1 MNQKEKEKAQTF
13 EQELVFQSSSNSN
26 NEYKSNKLDKDSSP
40 FDQVIEKKKL
50 LSHEMNINEVYLGQK
65 NEESSKQIFPV
76 QKTKSLDQPT
86 GQNTQAQDK
95 FENQQDEEA
104 DVSSNELIIQEKEDK
119 KQMNS
124 IKKFKQFNKKIF
136 KKTAKLQKSIFN
148 ILFKRKL
155 FRIILLLAIEVVAI
169 ALFIAFF
176 NGLGYSR
183 GQIQIY
189 ESDQINI
196 QLNRCVIKI
205 IDYNKKDNIDLNYL
219 SRTYLPDQIDGNIL
233 MVYSFP
239 NPQPYQKNYS
249 FSQSNSQKTFSFD
262 NNANYKSCQ
271 IAFYVYQ
278 KTQLSSLT
286 INCLDKQC
294 DILID
299 SSNISFTSLS
309 IQGPQVYLNSP
320 SIIVQDFSFLTFQG
334 NFEVNNF
341 QFSKASVET
350 SEGDIIIQSLQSI
363 TATVQLTN
371 KYYCV
376 STYSSTPI
384 LNTITSNPASC
395 TLVFPYGTTD
405 FDPKNMVAERCISGS
420 ITIPS
425 NIGGNQN
432 LIAKNTFGNLFIN
445 VLQKVGQ
452 AADQILNAQYVYDQ
466 TIYGKNGDSISFSN
480 NSQSRLNSQME
491 TASNPNVYDPI
502 FVMRFGSSQIESN
515 TYQQWQITYNPAYS
529 YFKPY
534 WLGALTVNLLNSQR
548 YQDQYFLAP
557 GFCPFVNSL
566 SQKRLNSVKE
576 LLKSQ
581 FKSQQNS
588 AYFIYSLAWQS
599 SISLPPIQFTQ
610 TDTYSSLREISLSDN
625 YVDDWIDFN
634 KNSDGN
640 ITTTQLNV
648 SQSGVLEAAII
659 VSFILACIVG
669 LVLIVAIVYI
679 INVNYIYLLNHI
691 SNIDTYSQ
699 ILNNQQNQNERGID
713 SNEDL
718 EEQKEEDS
726 AQIPEQIKQNEA
738 IKIEYSIKGILKLF
752 FNLILLSPPLSAY
765 IDQVVILFQKARQN
779 SISEFYKL
787 LFKKVQINEK
797 ASDDIIHNL
806 EKDSI
811 VGSELKGLYEKYCY
825 LNQVLERKLDDEDS
839 VIYLQ
844 KRGFKIMNKY
854 DALIQSYSY
863 IKYNGKI
870 ASISDTQ
877 NKNSLQL
884 FIESSCTLTKFPND
898 TIDSI
903 SFDQYYNDFCEMNHI
918 AKQTISEG
926 QLQRDFGVETK
937 YDPLQVIER
946 DPNYDLK
953 KNKTM
958 YIVDKNRVNN
968 TFKLLLSKNLK
979 GKQFKTEEME
989 EVKKELFS
997 PDFWWF
1003 YDTLTVLAHLGSII
1017 ILGCPFIILII
1028 FIRILQSNYS
1038 SVPIQR
1044 LIFSY
1049 DIIEEPSSIPYKLMS
1064 DTGIVIAITV
1074 ISLIFLGLS
1083 SFDLIHY
1090 YIFMTIPQE
1099 RQFQN
1104 YNQSS
1109 YIRKLTSKIMWVI
1122 VLFVLYGVGVYLSLV
1137 GTWLIL
1143 GAIINPNAFLPYA
1156 TSAATFLTLVTRKYQ
1171 ILKQILDQGVKL
1183 LTDYLKGLAE
1193 KQFKDMLKKLDIGG
1207 KVDQFVPTDQVKSLC
1222 QEAANYGLI
1231 DPKQSENIQDN
1242 LEIMVRD
1249 PEAVSHLGNEM
1260 LQIAQDPKQYAI
1272 SIMGKLEEKA
1282 KQQLEQQLKQY
1293 LPIMAQSLTQLI
1305 FTILSRQNT
1314 RLKTE
1319 LVTVLSDLNLEI
1331 QNKFKEKA
1339 DKDLTQKLEILSGP
1353 ILKLIFEFQS
1363 QDTQS
1368 RQEKKNAILQQVS
1381 YLISTMVLQKFPFSK
1396 ENYIQIQSED
1406 KNLKN
1411 EVNTQ
1416 KKSGEGYDYKQLY
1429 QEKLKKFN
1437 KSEVQINQQTVQK
1450 ALQTMFNG
1458 VYNIFNEGQKQNLE
1472 GVLKEFLK
1480 ILQEFQSM
1488 PVYPKLKEMSKFTSL
1503 LSLVVEVFINFKS
1516 LSRSEILRML
1526 KKFIQDSQIE
1536 DKFDV
1541 CKFSV
1546 IDFCDFLLLII
1557 SSFNQEQK
1565 TPDVNQMREIFISI
1579 FKESQ
1584 NADKTDVK
1592 KLSSIVVFFI
1602 LGFRSNLQNIPVD
1615 VIKDI
1620 LEWVREKCKDDN
1632 GLFRLIEFIQLV
1644 LDNKGNSK
1652 GNAQQKKL
1660 ILIQNL
1666 LCLLEKLFNNK
1677 IGQIEN
1683 MQVGSQRIYGVS
1695 KEFQKFF
1702 LKIIFCKHGNF
1713 TNQSDWESLTQ
1724 LNHFQIISKKMRM
1737 SPQDLIGLIQFT
1749 LNQNTLPQY
1758 QSFIRMILNQYK
1770 IQKKAQKRLNQ
1781 LIVFVLSTDD
1791 YDLHEVF
1798 IELDIEDKIEF
1809 LFLEKNKKET
1819 LKKINFEDFKTI
1831 LQFLRGKYDF
1841 DLFESQITQILD
1853 KNFPDFQGYMSNNT
1867 VGKNKSANIINFIK
1881 NIKFKNQA
1889 FSYMLNNIQI
1899 GQITYQQ
1906 IAQLIKHLQIGEE
1919 QGVDSKTANLFGK
1932 LISLTNLNSLNLTS
1946 SSSVFKEQVQNL
1958 ATIIN
1963 LDEKI
1968 VQSFLQLVFCPDD
1981 KLFEQFNDCFQM
1993 QISGLNYSQ
2002 FINHTVFNVKEI
2014 DDYQNQLTKINQTL
2028 FQNKIPIPLLKSI
2041 VVDMQIPQNMET
2053 IQFLLQLTNQEIP
2066 KSINSFIKFV
2076 FNSQMNSEKEEF
2088 IQLILQSQ
2096 NSVTEKNYLGVSGLV
2111 NMFTNTKSSVKL
2123 QILLQYLAD
2132 SDNQYILL
2140 IACMFCYLEGRA
2152 EGIFI
2157 KINDNQSNKKNTLK
2171 LSIEQY
2177 LSRQLEI
2184 KIEFFEA
2191 FQAIFCSNIQQFSSA
2206 LIKLFRQIDYQE
2218 QRLIKEFSQQGIKS
2232 NQVAP
2237 DGKSNTK
2244 TQIYME
2250 IVKNKTELSFKEAQ
2264 TQQENFV
2271 NNVTVS
2277 DKEVEQYLN
2286 LKRGQSINTSFF
2298 SRELN
2303 IPLDIVEFFQYIYQ
2317 IKSAEDYQSI
2327 NKTFEEMKNSSSVI
2341 SVLKNINLELKD
2353 LKNCIKLF
2361 YKMIEIQEV
2370 QQLQEA
2376 FNLPSTV
2383 NVEALQ
2389 NLLLLDQDFDD
2400 FANIEDNRKL
2410 LYNSLNQNT
2419 INQKFE
2425 IKPYWSSFIFCL
2437 TKNFVLLEAFA
2448 NKNTLLQQATDKD
2461 PQLISIFQGFIG
2473 VIQKR
2478 SCELPIEKIYQSI
2491 YLLYQQEILVKK
2503 KEKSENQDYD
2513 EYFDD
2518 EDEEEGSNDQQQSEN
2533 KSASAIQIEKSNKFE
2548 YAMYLLY
2555 KELQLSPVWILL
2567 MSGDVCAW
2575 DEYILRYY
2583 YTYKFDTNYQNN
2595 PAISLILI
2603 LQLRQTA
2610 TIVKEFISYLEYYI
2624 QMYKTYSE
2632 QGETQQFI
2640 EVGKKIVQFLGEYL
2654 YHLITKDAHKI
2665 TELAQACQFPQVIL
2679 NCLAEEEFN
2688 TITDEKEKEQYQKDD
2703 INKLFERAARI
2714 YKDQIEKQ
2722 NYYDFI
2728 YDLYSNVDKLC
2739 FKQPKSTKKA
2749 NQATHFSQSLQQD
2762 GIVQLLLISTL
2773 TQLQDSR
2780 KFLFSFN
2787 DKGCDHYNQVSYEI
2801 DFLLTTFDI
2810 FYFMKLDNPNFQK
2823 FYMHPIIGLCC
2834 GFNIDGHEI
2843 LSHSPVKPI
2852 ANSDFRKKFIELKN
2866 HDEKE
2871 NLKIEQIESIFQDF
2885 GQIIQQ
2891 IAKEDPSLILK
2902 EPNNEPNKEPKE
2914 QKIKRFSLNF
2924 FSSLNYSVKTEK
2936 SRQFMNR
2943 LIEEFD
2949 SFIESQYTTDST
2961 ENFFY
2966 LNSHKSEQQ
2975 EQLRDEVS
2983 QEEKS
2988 YLEFVESPNA
2998 QTLLGFFKQ
3007 DYECLFNNS
3016 VMIQYYQEDLK
3027 LFVNILQ
3034 LSGSLWSSFAKNTD
3048 NEKFTRQISQ
3058 ATQFMNS
3065 NKKSLLQ
3072 IASLFFDGIDNDL
3085 STICESM
3092 NISPKLLKIFS
3103 KVFLDKYYTE
3113 IKDFENL
3120 LSLTKYSETNKK
3132 VIRNIIHIYS
3142 GGLDTML
3149 DITKFSPLFQYSQ
3162 CYQIFYQM
3170 LYSFDSWSILSQKT
3184 DPCKINIAEQVFLSP
3199 DREENKFMLQKIVF
3213 KLCKEVMK
3221 EQVKRAK
3228 DNNDQSF
3235 VNKYSHL
3242 LEEGKNKEK
3251 NEFVIEA
3258 INCIIDNSWK
3268 FLFNQKEELIN
3279 QFMNYTFNVSESQ
3292 VKLLKILCI
3301 FKPNLHQLQQKEIN
3315 QVIKDPPIKNG
3326 FEILQQFGLIE
3337 KNIRK
3342 EYFDLILGITSD
3354 RGFLAIDALIQLQD
3368 AGKLFGKNNSVD
3380 QQLNQEGS
3388 NSGQLKKKFQNI
3400 QTSLILRSLY
3410 LWKKISA
3417 TNFNHKQ
3424 LDPQQDLQPLANT
3437 ITFLTAHVID
3447 LLESKSNVLNN
3458 NTISVSL
3465 DNGDINYKNLIQQ
3478 FNSFLEC
3485 GPQDISFLDD
3495 LEVVKSSDKTSV
3507 ANISE
3512 SFGILAKYLTATN
3525 ISCYISKFFSTSIYD
3540 VIGSTHAVPEFML
3553 SILGFFISGIK
3564 SSEIQLDKYFQNA
3577 DEKSFIFQLLQ
3588 QNGKFTE
3595 TSKNFAE
3602 FFYHFTKIMLIY
3614 QLQISQ
3620 EEKNKQLLDEF
3631 YFFCQNCFSIVTGKE
3646 MPQFIID
3653 SIGALRDL
3661 EQKQV
3666 DVIVKDLI
3674 IFLVEETNLKDYL
3687 EIKNEDKQISQQFYL
3702 IFKML
3707 STIFNRPI
3715 ISLQDQTVVQN
3726 LSLLIQ
3732 VSGEEFIS
3740 QEQVQS
3746 LVGLL
3751 QGDISNIFNLISQF
3765 NLLNQNDMKTIQE
3778 FVSTTQKLA
3787 VFSNRSSLEQ
3797 IKATPQ
3803 QVVDDQTKD
3812 ILKRLNEG
3820 KISIQDIFRS
3830 LVNQEGQNG
3839 MINIDTFCTFLN
3851 RIGITL
3857 SQHRANEIF
3866 AIIKKKNILSS
3877 QKEQFLLSEDEFE
3890 RAFEYVNLK
3899 KISMSL
3905 EKLGISAALLALSL
3919 GTLILILILLF
3930 VFIFLGIQAFTLGG
3944 TFGAIINSIIPMAA
3958 ASGTAASQDDKTQ
3971 NLNEKSIKNVVKEI
3985 EQILNS
3991 KQL

>member
-1 MNQKEKEKAQTF
+1 MNLQEQEKAQTF
-13 EQELVFQSSSNSN
+13 EQELVLQRSSNSN
-26 NEYKSNKLDKDSSP
+26 NEYKSKKMDKDSCNY
-40 FDQVIEKKKL
+40 DQISEDIKL
-50 LSHEMNINEVYLGQK
+50 LDHLLNKNEPYVGQK
-65 NEESSKQIFPV
+65 NEDSSKQINRI
-76 QKTKSLDQPT
+76 QTKSLDQPT
-86 GQNTQAQDK
+86 GQNTQPTGLYIQQTGQNIQTQDK

-104 DVSSNELIIQEKEDK
+104 DVTSNGLMDEQKQDK

-124 IKKFKQFNKKIF
+124 IKKFKQFNKKTF
-136 KKTAKLQKSIFN
+136 KKTAKLQKSIYD

-169 ALFIAFF
+169 GLFIVFF

-183 GQIQIY
+183 GQIQIQ
-189 ESDQINI
+189 ESDQIEI

-205 IDYNKKDNIDLNYL
+205 IDHNKKDKNDYL
-219 SRTYLPDQIDGNIL
+219 SRTYLPAQIDGNIL

-239 NPQPYQKNYS
+239 TPQPYQKNYS
-249 FSQSNSQKTFSFD
+249 FSQSNSQKRFTLN
-262 NNANYKSCQ
+262 NNANYKSCE
-271 IAFYVYQ
+271 IAFY
-278 KTQLSSLT
+278 
-286 INCLDKQC
+286 
-294 DILID
+294 
-299 SSNISFTSLS
+299 
-309 IQGPQVYLNSP
+309 
-320 SIIVQDFSFLTFQG
+320 DFSFLTFQG

-384 LNTITSNPASC
+384 QNTITSNPASC
-395 TLVFPYGTTD
+395 TPVFPYGTTD
-405 FDPKNMVAERCISGS
+405 FDPKNMIAERCISGS

-491 TASNPNVYDPI
+491 SASNPNVYDPI

-534 WLGALTVNLLNSQR
+534 WLGALSVNLLNSQK

-557 GFCPFVNSL
+557 GFCPYVNSL
-566 SQKRLNSVKE
+566 SQKRLNAVKE

-599 SISLPPIQFTQ
+599 SISLPPIEFTQ
-610 TDTYSSLREISLSDN
+610 TDTYSSLRDISLSDN

-640 ITTTQLNV
+640 ISTTYLNV
-648 SQSGVLEAAII
+648 SQSGALEAAII
-659 VSFILACIVG
+659 VSFILSSIVG
-669 LVLIVAIVYI
+669 LILMIAIVYI

-699 ILNNQQNQNERGID
+699 ILNNQQNQNEKGID
-713 SNEDL
+713 SSEDL
-718 EEQKEEDS
+718 EEQKEEES
-726 AQIPEQIKQNEA
+726 
-738 IKIEYSIKGILKLF
+738 S
-752 FNLILLSPPLSAY
+752 
-765 IDQVVILFQKARQN
+765 
-779 SISEFYKL
+779 
-787 LFKKVQINEK
+787 VQINEK

-1003 YDTLTVLAHLGSII
+1003 YDTLTVLVHLGSII
-1017 ILGCPFIILII
+1017 ILGCPFLILLI
-1028 FIRILQSNYS
+1028 FIRMLQSNYS

-1049 DIIEEPSSIPYKLMS
+1049 DIIEEPTSIPYKLMS
-1064 DTGIVIAITV
+1064 DTGIVIAFTI

-1083 SFDLIHY
+1083 SLDLIHY

-1109 YIRKLTSKIMWVI
+1109 NIRKYASKIMWVI
-1122 VLFVLYGVGVYLSLV
+1122 ILFVLYGVGVYLSLI

-1156 TSAATFLTLVTRKYQ
+1156 TSAATFLTLVARKYQ

-1207 KVDQFVPTDQVKSLC
+1207 KIYQFIPTDQVKSLC

-1231 DPKQSENIQDN
+1231 DPKLSENIQDN

-1314 RLKTE
+1314 RMKTQ

-1331 QNKFKEKA
+1331 QNKFKEKV
-1339 DKDLTQKLEILSGP
+1339 DKDLTQKLEIFSGP
-1353 ILKLIFEFQS
+1353 ILKLLFEFQS
-1363 QDTQS
+1363 QDNQS
-1368 RQEKKNAILQQVS
+1368 RQEKMDAILQQVS

-1411 EVNTQ
+1411 QTNTE
-1416 KKSGEGYDYKQLY
+1416 KKSGEVYDYKQLY
-1429 QEKLKKFN
+1429 QEKLKKLN
-1437 KSEVQINQQTVQK
+1437 KPEVQINQQTVQK

-1458 VYNIFNEGQKQNLE
+1458 IYNIFNEGQKQNLE

-1488 PVYPKLKEMSKFTSL
+1488 PVYPKLKEISKFTSL
-1503 LSLVVEVFINFKS
+1503 LSLVVEVSINYKQ
-1516 LSRSEILRML
+1516 LSRSDILRML
-1526 KKFIQDSQIE
+1526 KKFIYDSQIE

-1584 NADKTDVK
+1584 NADKIDVK

-1620 LEWVREKCKDDN
+1620 LEWVRETCKDD
-1632 GLFRLIEFIQLV
+1632 LKLITLIKFIQLV
-1644 LDNKGNSK
+1644 LDNKENSK
-1652 GNAQQKKL
+1652 GNTQQKKL
-1660 ILIQNL
+1660 VLIQNL

-1695 KEFQKFF
+1695 KEFQNFF

-1737 SPQDLIGLIQFT
+1737 SPEDLIGLIQFM

-1758 QSFIRMILNQYK
+1758 QSFVRMILNQYK
-1770 IQKKAQKRLNQ
+1770 IQRKAQKILNQ

-1809 LFLEKNKKET
+1809 FFLEKNKKEK
-1819 LKKINFEDFKTI
+1819 LGKINFEDFKTI

-1841 DLFESQITQILD
+1841 DLFELQITEIL
-1853 KNFPDFQGYMSNNT
+1853 KKYFPENT
-1867 VGKNKSANIINFIK
+1867 FEKNKSANIINFIK

-1958 ATIIN
+1958 ANVIN
-1963 LDEKI
+1963 LDEKV

-2002 FINHTVFNVKEI
+2002 FINHIVFNVKEI

-2028 FQNKIPIPLLKSI
+2028 FQNKIPVPLLKSI

-2053 IQFLLQLTNQEIP
+2053 VQFLLQLTNQEIP

-2088 IQLILQSQ
+2088 ISLILQSQ
-2096 NSVTEKNYLGVSGLV
+2096 NNVTEKNYLGVSGLV

-2157 KINDNQSNKKNTLK
+2157 KINDNQSNNKTKLY

-2191 FQAIFCSNIQQFSSA
+2191 FQAIFCSNIKQFSSA

-2218 QRLIKEFSQQGIKS
+2218 QRFIKEFSQQGIKA

-2244 TQIYME
+2244 TQIFME
-2250 IVKNKTELSFKEAQ
+2250 IVKNKTELSFLEVQK
-2264 TQQENFV
+2264 QQENFV

-2303 IPLDIVEFFQYIYQ
+2303 IPLDIVELFQYIYQ

-2425 IKPYWSSFIFCL
+2425 IKPYWSSFVLCL

-2448 NKNTLLQQATDKD
+2448 NKNTLLQLATGKN

-2478 SCELPIEKIYQSI
+2478 SCELPIDKIYQSI
-2491 YLLYQQEILVKK
+2491 YLLYQQEILVKN
-2503 KEKSENQDYD
+2503 KEKSKNQDYE
-2513 EYFDD
+2513 EYF
-2518 EDEEEGSNDQQQSEN
+2518 ESEN

-2624 QMYKTYSE
+2624 QIYKTYSE
-2632 QGETQQFI
+2632 KGETQKFI
-2640 EVGKKIVQFLGEYL
+2640 EVGKKIIQYLGQYL
-2654 YHLITKDAHKI
+2654 YNLITIDAHKV

-2679 NCLAEEEFN
+2679 HRLAEEEFN

-2714 YKDQIEKQ
+2714 YKDQIKKQ

-2728 YDLYSNVDKLC
+2728 YDLYFNVDKLC
-2739 FKQPKSTKKA
+2739 FKQPQSTKNA
-2749 NQATHFSQSLQQD
+2749 NQTTHFSQSLQQD
-2762 GIVQLLLISTL
+2762 GIIQLLLISTL

-2834 GFNIDGHEI
+2834 GFNLDGYEI

-2852 ANSDFRKKFIELKN
+2852 ANSDFIKELEN
-2866 HDEKE
+2866 HDDKEK
-2871 NLKIEQIESIFQDF
+2871 LKIQQIESIFQDF
-2885 GQIIQQ
+2885 GQIIQK
-2891 IAKEDPSLILK
+2891 IAKEAPSLILK
-2902 EPNNEPNKEPKE
+2902 KPNNEPKE
-2914 QKIKRFSLNF
+2914 QKIKKFSSNF
-2924 FSSLNYSVKTEK
+2924 FSILNYSEQPDKW
-2936 SRQFMNR
+2936 RQCMNR

-2949 SFIESQYTTDST
+2949 SFIESQYTTDRT

-2966 LNSHKSEQQ
+2966 LNSHKSDQQ
-2975 EQLRDEVS
+2975 KEFYGQLGDKVS
-2983 QEEKS
+2983 KEEKS

-3016 VMIQYYQEDLK
+3016 IMIQYYQEDLK

-3034 LSGSLWSSFAKNTD
+3034 LSGSLWSSFAKHTD
-3048 NEKFTRQISQ
+3048 KEKFTIQISQ

-3072 IASLFFDGIDNDL
+3072 IASLLFDGIDNDL

-3113 IKDFENL
+3113 IQDFENL

-3142 GGLDTML
+3142 GQLDTML

-3170 LYSFDSWSILSQKT
+3170 LYSFDIWSILSQKT
-3184 DPCKINIAEQVFLSP
+3184 DPCKINITEQVFLSP

-3235 VNKYSHL
+3235 VKKYSHL

-3279 QFMNYTFNVSESQ
+3279 QFMNYTFNISESQ

-3315 QVIKDPPIKNG
+3315 KVIKDPPIENG

-3368 AGKLFGKNNSVD
+3368 AAQFFGKN
-3380 QQLNQEGS
+3380 NQEGS
-3388 NSGQLKKKFQNI
+3388 NSEQLKKKFQNI

-3410 LWKKISA
+3410 LWKKMSA
-3417 TNFNHKQ
+3417 TNFNHEK
-3424 LDPQQDLQPLANT
+3424 LKSPEVLKPLAYT

-3465 DNGDINYKNLIQQ
+3465 DNEDINYKNLIEQ
-3478 FNSFLEC
+3478 FNSFLKYKS
-3485 GPQDISFLDD
+3485 QNMSFLDD
-3495 LEVVKSSDKTSV
+3495 LEVIKASDKTSV
-3507 ANISE
+3507 ANICLSFSILKNLPE
-3512 SFGILAKYLTATN
+3512 SD
-3525 ISCYISKFFSTSIYD
+3525 ISCFISRFFSTDIYEI
-3540 VIGSTHAVPEFML
+3540 IGSTHAVPQFML

-3564 SSEIQLDKYFQNA
+3564 SEKKLEDYFQNA
-3577 DEKSFIFQLLQ
+3577 DAIEKEKENRFIFQLLQ

-3595 TSKNFAE
+3595 TSKNFAQ
-3602 FFYHFTKIMLIY
+3602 FFYHFTKIILIY

-3620 EEKNKQLLDEF
+3620 EEKNKQLLEEF
-3631 YFFCQNCFSIVTGKE
+3631 KQFCQNCFSIVTGKE
-3646 MPQFIID
+3646 MPQFIIS
-3653 SIGALRDL
+3653 SISALRKKK
-3661 EQKQV
+3661 QKQV

-3707 STIFNRPI
+3707 STIFNRPV

-3751 QGDISNIFNLISQF
+3751 QGDISKIFNLISQF

-3778 FVSTTQKLA
+3778 FVTMTQKLA

-3803 QVVDDQTKD
+3803 QVIDDQTKD

-3919 GTLILILILLF
+3919 GTLVLILVLLF

-3958 ASGTAASQDDKTQ
+3958 ASATAASQDDKTQ